1 MQRRN
6 VLKAAAALAAIP
18 VAAAPT
24 YSFALPASDAPSL
37 ALLAVIQ
44 RYEIA
49 YDAWLGSDAKEEE
62 DCVGP
67 LFQTFKASENEL
79 FDFPCRTPADAAA
92 KVRYVFFRENRQAR
106 GAFEGLSNCAWN
118 LAPFL
123 NSLLGNDPL
132 PRQEVA
138 VEATAPD
145 PDIQLEPLYRSW
157 NDIPDRY
164 RTDELRRAEFK
175 LEEACGAISDASKEA
190 QRVAQPILAALNEGV
205 LA

>member
-18 VAAAPT
+18 AATAPT

-67 LFQTFKASENEL
+67 LFQAFKACENEL

-92 KVRYVFFRENRQAR
+92 KVRYVFLRETRQAK
-106 GAFEGLSNCAWN
+106 GAFEGLLNCAWN

-138 VEATAPD
+138 VQAIAPD
-145 PDIQLEPLYRSW
+145 PEPEPLYRSW
-157 NDIPDRY
+157 NDIPDQY
-164 RTDELRRAEFK
+164 RTDELRAAESK
-175 LEEACGAISDASKEA
+175 LEEACGAVSLASKETYRLA
-190 QRVAQPILAALNEGV
+190 RPILAALNEGV